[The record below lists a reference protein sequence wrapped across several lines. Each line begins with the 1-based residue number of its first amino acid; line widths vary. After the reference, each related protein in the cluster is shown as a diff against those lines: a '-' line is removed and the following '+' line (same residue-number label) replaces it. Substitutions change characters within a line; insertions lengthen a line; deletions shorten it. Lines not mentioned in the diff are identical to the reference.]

1 MHDLDSRFLAVSACA
16 LLGLSTLTAV
26 AYEGLQADYATCAQG
41 RGKVSNNRIV
51 AACTRLIDN
60 AAQKNELVG
69 YFHALRA
76 IASTDRARNC
86 SDARMA
92 LQLLKDPQLAG
103 HVRTLQKANC

>member
-1 MHDLDSRFLAVSACA
+1 M

-26 AYEGLQADYATCAQG
+26 AYEGLQADNDATCAQG

-92 LQLLKDPQLAG
+92 LQLLKAPQLAG

>member
-1 MHDLDSRFLAVSACA
+1 MRRLNDRDFTFPGCFGERT
-16 LLGLSTLTAV
+16 LGVVDT

-41 RGKVSNNRIV
+41 RGKVANNRIV

-76 IASTDRARNC
+76 IASTDRGRNC
-86 SDARMA
+86 RDARMA

>member
-1 MHDLDSRFLAVSACA
+1 MLP
-16 LLGLSTLTAV
+16 AV
-26 AYEGLQADYATCAQG
+26 AYEGLQSDYATCAQG
-41 RGKVSNNRIV
+41 RGKVANNQIV
-51 AACTRLIDN
+51 AASACIRLIDN
-60 AAQKNELVG
+60 AVQKNELVG

-92 LQLLKDPQLAG
+92 LQFMKDPQLAA

>member
-1 MHDLDSRFLAVSACA
+1 MTWISRFLPVSASA
-16 LLGLSTLTAV
+16 LLAFATLTAV

-41 RGKVSNNRIV
+41 RGKVANNRIV

-60 AAQKNELVG
+60 ASQKSELVG

-92 LQLLKDPQLAG
+92 LQFMKDPQLAA